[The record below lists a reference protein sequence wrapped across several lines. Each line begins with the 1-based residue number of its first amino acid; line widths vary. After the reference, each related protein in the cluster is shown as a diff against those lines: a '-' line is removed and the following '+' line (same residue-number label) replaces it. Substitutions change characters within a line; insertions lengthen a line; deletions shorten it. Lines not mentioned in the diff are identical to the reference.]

1 MTDFDFGKTFSFLF
15 LSLGPFKV
23 IGPFAAVQ
31 RWRALIFGAAAVALA
46 SACALKVP
54 QQSASL
60 TAIEATDVTAGEL
73 QMRIYEAGR
82 RFSSII
88 EATADTIAARSPDP
102 TIRHNA
108 LNWKIA
114 AIPLIE
120 EASLRPDPVVAA
132 VDLWGFSMQ
141 LADYVERG
149 DGRDA
154 FGDLQPLAIAAT
166 DTLERLMRDI
176 STRVSGA
183 GKTAPS
189 GQSLRTWAEQ
199 HPLRGSDLR
208 RESILSSDLKA
219 LSMTE
224 TSLTGTIAGLQ
235 RNLIGVNNRLGYV
248 NEGVFKRVLW
258 QSQLATADLVPQLLQ
273 SGRTALM
280 HDLSDQQRQL
290 MGELDKQRL
299 AKRSR
304 WSGRA
309 RDRARPRQWGTW
321 GRARGHP
328 RGAGS
333 RARRASGRGG
343 WPSSTASE
351 PSASGR
357 SRRWTASP
365 STPSITPARWSAGYC
380 CGLSW
385 PSSSWRRSWGWAP
398 CGSPGH
404 GGPPAPGRLAHP

>member
-154 FGDLQPLAIAAT
+154 FGDLESLAIAAT

-176 STRVSGA
+176 STRVAGA

-208 RESILSSDLKA
+208 RESVLSSNLKA

-235 RNLIGVNNRLGYV
+235 RNLIGVNNRLGYL

-299 AKRSR
+299 ATLSMVSAERAIVLDRVSGERGAVLEGIRQEREAALAALRDERVAVLDRIRAERVGALASMDSIAQHSIDHAGAVVGRLLLWTVLALVVLATFVGLGAVWVARS
-304 WSGRA
+304 WRA
-309 RDRARPRQWGTW
+309 AG
-321 GRARGHP
+321 ARG
-328 RGAGS
+328 G
-333 RARRASGRGG
+333 
-343 WPSSTASE
+343 
-351 PSASGR
+351 
-357 SRRWTASP
+357 
-365 STPSITPARWSAGYC
+365 
-380 CGLSW
+380 
-385 PSSSWRRSWGWAP
+385 
-398 CGSPGH
+398 
-404 GGPPAPGRLAHP
+404 